1 MSIQH
6 PEPESESAPRVTH
19 PAPRF
24 DVTLSAAAIVRSRDG
39 KVGSLAGR
47 VVLWRPMGGL
57 VFGQVE
63 DETGVVQVSVRR
75 GDEPFDL
82 AKTVALGD
90 FIGVTGRVWTTSRGE
105 RTLGF
110 DHLEILNRTQRS
122 RPDKHAGIAD
132 PEIRRRQRYLDL
144 MMNPDTRERF
154 RVRSAAIM
162 EMRRFLTEEGF
173 MEVETPI
180 LQAASSGA
188 AARPFVTHHHALDED
203 YFLRVSPETFLKRV
217 MVGSFGRIFELGKS
231 FRNEGM
237 DSSHLQEFTMLEWY
251 AAYWDYRDNM
261 DLVQRFTRQVL
272 LEAVGSLKVTFGGT
286 ELDFGAEWEEVD
298 FRTAVLEATGV
309 DLRQIRTLEALQ
321 ADLAD
326 RGLGGADLKGAKSYA
341 ALVDGLYKRHVR
353 PNLIQPTYLVHH
365 PVELVPLA
373 RRSDEDP
380 TQLEMFQ
387 LVVAGWEVVKAYSEL
402 VDLSDQRDRLEEQ
415 SRMRDAGDD
424 ETMMV
429 EEDFLEAMAYG
440 MPPMSGVGF
449 GIDRFLALVTDQVSI
464 RDVVLFPTV
473 ARMEAPGGA

>member
-1 MSIQH
+1 MSSQT
-6 PEPESESAPRVTH
+6 PEPEPEARAGH

-24 DVTLSAAAIVRSRDG
+24 DVTLSAAEISRSRDG

-57 VFGQVE
+57 LFGQVE

-82 AKTVALGD
+82 ARTVALGD
-90 FIGVTGRVWTTSRGE
+90 FIGVTGRIWTTSRGE

-110 DHLEILNRTQRS
+110 DQLV
-122 RPDKHAGIAD
+122 DKHAGIAD

-162 EMRRFLTEEGF
+162 EMRRFLTAEGF

-272 LEAVGSLKVTFGGT
+272 LEAVGSLRVTFGGT
-286 ELDFGAEWEEVD
+286 ELDFGADWEEVD

-309 DLRQIRTLEALQ
+309 DLRQIRTLEALR

-326 RGLGGADLKGAKSYA
+326 RGLGGAELRQARSYA

-402 VDLSDQRDRLEEQ
+402 VDLADQRERLEEQ

-429 EEDFLEAMAYG
+429 EDDFLEAMAYG

-473 ARMEAPGGA
+473 ARLAAPGGRQS